1 MAKRVICALLCVLLT
16 VGMCSACGGGSAPDF
31 TVVDAQERPM
41 RLSTQN
47 GKPVVVNF
55 WATWCSPCV
64 YELPHFQ
71 EAYDTYHEDI
81 TFLMINVDGEGY
93 NDIPKAL
100 SFMEANGYAF
110 PVYFDLSHEAST
122 AYGVTSI
129 PMTLW
134 IDADGHLVH
143 SRTGMI
149 NEEYLEHYIQEIL
162 K

>member
-1 MAKRVICALLCVLLT
+1 MKKRMICALLCVLL
-16 VGMCSACGGGSAPDF
+16 VASVLSACSGSAPDF
-31 TVVDAQERPM
+31 TVVDAREQPLM
-41 RLSTQN
+41 LSEQK

-64 YELPHFQ
+64 YELPHFA
-71 EAYDTYHEDI
+71 EAYNTYYEDV

-93 NDIPKAL
+93 ADIPKAL
-100 SFMEANGYAF
+100 SFLEANGYSF
-110 PVYFDLSHEAST
+110 PVYFDLSYEASN

-134 IDADGHLVH
+134 IDAEGRLVH
-143 SRTGMI
+143 SRIGMI
-149 NEEYLEHYIQEIL
+149 DEEYLEHYIQEIL